1 LLDAHALSALH
12 DKRGRLLPKLFKR
25 RLELDFRN
33 PPLDAKRGA
42 GLSKICCCKW
52 CGQLYHYAAAPL
64 LVCSLAPV
72 AVGFRGDVRS
82 RHAPQL
88 DWSLTECVSRLHR
101 HGMGW
106 EDIYWLLWGVSHV
119 FYCRTTHGHF
129 MAADYSR
136 RRYHPQPASLPL
148 SGDTRSSLTGLGAVY
163 ACCHSGPGALGC
175 CFGKFAVD
183 DGRGAVAYSM
193 GGAHKLEPFHVATAT
208 ALLASSEDAAPVLSP
223 RTFQVAR
230 ALLEQQQE
238 QFARSSQHTAVLQ
251 EAAGV
256 MRAQES
262 ETATGVQGSE
272 DVVFVIP
279 CAPTPNQ
286 LPPPWPPPPS
296 EARAA
301 EGVLRRALAA
311 ATRAHERCTR
321 QMLTLA
327 LRRWLHV
334 S

>member
-1 LLDAHALSALH
+1 
-12 DKRGRLLPKLFKR
+12 
-25 RLELDFRN
+25 
-33 PPLDAKRGA
+33 
-42 GLSKICCCKW
+42 
-52 CGQLYHYAAAPL
+52 
-64 LVCSLAPV
+64 
-72 AVGFRGDVRS
+72 VRS

-148 SGDTRSSLTGLGAVY
+148 GGDTRSSLTGLGAVY

-193 GGAHKLEPFHVATAT
+193 GGACKLEPFQVATAT

-256 MRAQES
+256 MRARES